1 MTQVAGRMDSG
12 HDPCGASTMYFLGI
26 GIVLLILKLMQIGPI
41 GGWSWLIVLTPFALA
56 AAWWVWADASG
67 YTKRKEMEKMDAI
80 RENRL
85 QKQREALK
93 NPARRRR

>member
-1 MTQVAGRMDSG
+1 
-12 HDPCGASTMYFLGI
+12 MYFLGI
-26 GIVLLILKLMQIGPI
+26 GIVLLILKLMQIGPV

-56 AAWWVWADASG
+56 AAWRVWAEASG
-67 YTKRKEMEKMDAI
+67 YIKRKEMEKMDAI

>member
-1 MTQVAGRMDSG
+1 
-12 HDPCGASTMYFLGI
+12 MYFLGI
-26 GIVLLILKLMQIGPI
+26 GIVLLILKLMQIGPV
-41 GGWSWLIVLTPFALA
+41 GGWSRLIVLTPFALA

>member
-1 MTQVAGRMDSG
+1 MF
-12 HDPCGASTMYFLGI
+12 FLGI
-26 GIVLLILKLMQIGPI
+26 GIVLLILKLMQIGPV

>member
-1 MTQVAGRMDSG
+1 
-12 HDPCGASTMYFLGI
+12 MYFLGI

-41 GGWSWLIVLTPFALA
+41 GGWTWLIVLTPFALA

>member
-1 MTQVAGRMDSG
+1 
-12 HDPCGASTMYFLGI
+12 MYFLGI
-26 GIVLLILKLMQIGPI
+26 GIVLLILKLMQIGPV

-93 NPARRRR
+93 NPARRRL

>member
-1 MTQVAGRMDSG
+1 
-12 HDPCGASTMYFLGI
+12 MYCLGI
-26 GIVLLILKLMQIGPI
+26 GIVLLILKLMQIGPV

>member
-1 MTQVAGRMDSG
+1 
-12 HDPCGASTMYFLGI
+12 MYFLGI
-26 GIVLLILKLMQIGPI
+26 GIVLLILKLMQIGPV

-67 YTKRKEMEKMDAI
+67 YTKRKEMEKMDAV

>member
-1 MTQVAGRMDSG
+1 
-12 HDPCGASTMYFLGI
+12 MYFLGI

>member
-1 MTQVAGRMDSG
+1 
-12 HDPCGASTMYFLGI
+12 MYFLGI
-26 GIVLLILKLMQIGPI
+26 RIVLLILKLMQIGPI

>member
-1 MTQVAGRMDSG
+1 
-12 HDPCGASTMYFLGI
+12 MYFLGI
-26 GIVLLILKLMQIGPI
+26 GIVLLILKLMQIGPV

-67 YTKRKEMEKMDAI
+67 YTKHKEMEKMDAI

>member
-1 MTQVAGRMDSG
+1 
-12 HDPCGASTMYFLGI
+12 MYFLGI

-67 YTKRKEMEKMDAI
+67 YTKRKEMEKMEKRIEFDLEYI
-80 RENRL
+80 REWSLWFDIKIVFLTIFKGFVN
-85 QKQREALK
+85 KA
-93 NPARRRR
+93 AY

>member
-1 MTQVAGRMDSG
+1 
-12 HDPCGASTMYFLGI
+12 MYFLGI

-67 YTKRKEMEKMDAI
+67 YTKRKEMEKMEK
-80 RENRL
+80 R
-85 QKQREALK
+85 KQERIDKHKEAMGIAPK
-93 NPARRRR
+93 KPR

>member
-1 MTQVAGRMDSG
+1 
-12 HDPCGASTMYFLGI
+12 MYFLGI
-26 GIVLLILKLMQIGPI
+26 GIVLLILKLMQIGPV

-67 YTKRKEMEKMDAI
+67 YTKRKEMEKKMDAI

>member
-1 MTQVAGRMDSG
+1 
-12 HDPCGASTMYFLGI
+12 MYFLGI

-67 YTKRKEMEKMDAI
+67 DTNRKKKEKMDAI

>member
-1 MTQVAGRMDSG
+1 
-12 HDPCGASTMYFLGI
+12 MYFLGI
-26 GIVLLILKLMQIGPI
+26 GIVLLILKLMQIGPV

-56 AAWWVWADASG
+56 AARWVWADASG

>member
-1 MTQVAGRMDSG
+1 
-12 HDPCGASTMYFLGI
+12 MYFLGI
-26 GIVLLILKLMQIGPI
+26 GIVLLILKLMQIGPV

-56 AAWWVWADASG
+56 AAWWVWADATG

>member
-1 MTQVAGRMDSG
+1 
-12 HDPCGASTMYFLGI
+12 MYFLGI
-26 GIVLLILKLMQIGPI
+26 GIVLLILKLMQIGPV

-56 AAWWVWADASG
+56 AAWWVWADASV

>member
-1 MTQVAGRMDSG
+1 
-12 HDPCGASTMYFLGI
+12 
-26 GIVLLILKLMQIGPI
+26 

>member
-1 MTQVAGRMDSG
+1 
-12 HDPCGASTMYFLGI
+12 MYFLGI

-67 YTKRKEMEKMDAI
+67 YTKRKEMEKLDAI

>member
-1 MTQVAGRMDSG
+1 
-12 HDPCGASTMYFLGI
+12 MYFLGI
-26 GIVLLILKLMQIGPI
+26 GIVLLILKLMQFGPI
-41 GGWSWLIVLTPFALA
+41 GGWSWLIVLTPVALA

-67 YTKRKEMEKMDAI
+67 YTQRKEMDKRDAI

>member
-1 MTQVAGRMDSG
+1 
-12 HDPCGASTMYFLGI
+12 MYLLGI
-26 GIVLLILKLMQIGPI
+26 GIVLLVLKLMQIGPV

>member
-1 MTQVAGRMDSG
+1 
-12 HDPCGASTMYFLGI
+12 MYFLGI
-26 GIVLLILKLMQIGPI
+26 GIVLLILKLMQIGPV